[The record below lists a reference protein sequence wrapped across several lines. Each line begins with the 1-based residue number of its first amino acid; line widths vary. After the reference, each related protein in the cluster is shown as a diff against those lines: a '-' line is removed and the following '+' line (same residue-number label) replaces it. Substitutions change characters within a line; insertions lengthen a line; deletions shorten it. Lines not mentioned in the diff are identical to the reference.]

1 MFSDSY
7 VPDWSFALI
16 DWDNPPGPK
25 KRPDGTIRSV
35 NRVNRSTVARWAEK
49 RKVWERKALVL
60 PRPGS
65 ETVIMCLAWGY
76 PIATF
81 RRFVGSLRAHYRGD
95 VAMLLAGQPPP
106 EIHEYLVANRVT
118 QVPVAPIPDHALHRF
133 SDFARVCSAYLR
145 CISVD
150 FRDVFFQADPFAAK
164 GGGVKADADL
174 VFQLE
179 ELQIRDCP
187 HNSVWIKQGW
197 GMQALDE
204 FGHKHIL
211 CSGIVVGSP
220 RGFEAMA
227 ARLPRARPEF
237 EHSNS
242 SGNCGMTTESLR
254 PKTSAEKGGC
264 SRRNRLYGPLCAPCQ
279 STPVTQ
285 PVH

>member
-1 MFSDSY
+1 MVGDDDDSAGDDDDSASAPAQVVELEAGTIWLASGGDASLTGNVSSSALPYRIEGDGNIGFCGFPYAADIDGDGLGDLVCSDTRGDEI
-7 VPDWSFALI
+7 VAL
-16 DWDNPPGPK
+16 NPPGTPAV
-25 KRPDGTIRSV
+25 RVFAGTVTAIPQSRSY
-35 NRVNRSTVARWAEK
+35 T
-49 RKVWERKALVL
+49 
-60 PRPGS
+60 
-65 ETVIMCLAWGY
+65 
-76 PIATF
+76 
-81 RRFVGSLRAHYRGD
+81 
-95 VAMLLAGQPPP
+95 
-106 EIHEYLVANRVT
+106 
-118 QVPVAPIPDHALHRF
+118 
-133 SDFARVCSAYLR
+133 
-145 CISVD
+145 
-150 FRDVFFQADPFAAK
+150 
-164 GGGVKADADL
+164 DADL